1 MTLRAEVE
9 ELKKGIESLTRKLEA
24 GKWKLCFYIQR
35 NVFFIPT
42 EYGDSNVTNTLS
54 RLML

>member
-9 ELKKGIESLTRKLEA
+9 ELKKEIESLTRKLEA

-35 NVFFIPT
+35 NFFIPT
-42 EYGDSNVTNTLS
+42 EYGNSNVTHTLS